1 MRQRYSPQ
9 LTQAW
14 KDIYILGKSITLT
27 DLEARAVRQETLFD
41 LGTECESNPDPDPP
55 SNGVPTSN
63 AAAASVKP
71 ITGRQRRMMLGYFQR
86 HGVDYTDEELMIY
99 LHDVISP
106 NAIRPRRGELVEAG
120 MIRDSGMTRKTRS
133 GRLAIVWV
141 ITEKGMQS

>member
-1 MRQRYSPQ
+1 MPRDDCDTALLPGP
-9 LTQAW
+9 
-14 KDIYILGKSITLT
+14 LG
-27 DLEARAVRQETLFD
+27 DLARAYQKARRSID
-41 LGTECESNPDPDPP
+41 DPP

-120 MIRDSGMTRKTRS
+120 MIRDSGVRRKTQS
-133 GRLAIVWV
+133 GRQAIVWI